1 MTNAVVYS
9 AIYGD
14 YEATAKPVPPD
25 LRGRAVM
32 FTDNQKIAEQAPET
46 GWQVVFEDAVYH
58 TFDADPANGDPAV
71 VRPMLAHKWW
81 KTHPDYAVSVAADR
95 QLLAEKPDV
104 TIWVDGNMRITMSG
118 FDFVDR
124 CLTALGDDDWSLMK
138 HPWRG
143 CIYDEH
149 DYTAAVC
156 YGRYSV
162 EAMARQRDAYREM
175 GHPREWG
182 LFATGHMVRRHTES
196 VHRIGEEW
204 WEHNV
209 RYSHQD
215 QLSLPVLIA
224 LDAVDDQHSQPL
236 RWNADLPWGMWDLL
250 PHGT

>member
-14 YEATAKPVPPD
+14 YESTAKMVPPD

-32 FTDNQKIAEQAPET
+32 FTDNGNIAEQAPEA
-46 GWQVVFEDAVYH
+46 GWQVVFEDAVYN

-81 KTHPDYAVSVAADR
+81 KTHPNYAVSVAADR

-104 TIWVDGNMRITMSG
+104 SIWVDGNMRITMSG

-138 HPWRG
+138 HPWRS
-143 CIYDEH
+143 CIYEEH
-149 DYTAAVC
+149 VYTSAVC

-162 EAMARQRDAYREM
+162 EAMARQARHYGDLM
-175 GHPREWG
+175 HPRDWG
-182 LFATGHMVRRHTES
+182 LFATGHMVRRVGVEA
-196 VHRIGEEW
+196 VWQVCDEW

-215 QLSLPVLIA
+215 QLSLPVLIRAAGDA
-224 LDAVDDQHSQPL
+224 LK
-236 RWNADLPWGMWDLL
+236 WNADLPWGMWDLL
-250 PHGT
+250 PHGA